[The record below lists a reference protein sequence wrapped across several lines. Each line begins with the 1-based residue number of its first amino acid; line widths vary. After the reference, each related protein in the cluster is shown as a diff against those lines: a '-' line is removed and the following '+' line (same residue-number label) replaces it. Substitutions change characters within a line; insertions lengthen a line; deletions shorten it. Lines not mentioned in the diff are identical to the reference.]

1 MTTSFTVNKADLEF
15 ILKQIKISE
24 ATSIGYTPAVAPVS
38 IQQAIMEAYGLSASN
53 AALAPYGLRTVD
65 GSFNSLVAGQDKFGA
80 ADTLFPRL
88 TDPVYRNEGDETA
101 FNGVTNTNY
110 GVGGN
115 VVDSDPRIISN
126 LIVDMSVNNPAA
138 IAAYLGNPLSLA
150 QFEADHP
157 GMNPVAPGG
166 VVNANDL
173 AITNTDLQTIPNQSP
188 DIGLSPGFNAWM
200 TFFGQFFDHGLDL
213 VTKGSNGTVYVPLQA
228 DDPLIAGADH
238 VLGTPDD
245 LPLQMRF
252 MALTRATPTMVDPDG
267 AGPLPAVP
275 QHQNTTTSFVDQNQT
290 YTSHPSHQVF
300 LREYVKVDLAGD
312 GLGPVAVS
320 TGRLIDGTTATGS
333 LDKAIGNWAD
343 VKAQAL
349 TMLGIRLDDF
359 DVHNVPLLL
368 TDQYGK
374 FIPGANGYAQMV
386 MAPDLTHETIWVQ
399 EGTVAGITTA
409 GSIGTNHAFLN
420 DIAHHAAPGF
430 LDANHDGIQ
439 NNGELD
445 QVADS
450 DPGVGDDGLANTYD
464 DEMLNAHFTTGD
476 GRGNENIALTTVHSI
491 FHSEHNRLVD
501 VNKATI
507 LASGDVAFLN
517 EWLLVDQATD
527 LTATQVAALNPVDLA
542 WDGERLFQ
550 AARFGTEMQ
559 YQHLVFEEFARR
571 MQPMVD
577 PFIFNNS
584 PNIDPSIVAEF
595 AHTVYRFGHSMLTG
609 TVDRLEN
616 DLTAINEGSLTNPDQ
631 KTLLAVFLNPQAYI
645 GSGATLEQVNANI
658 IRGLSRDVGNA
669 LDEFI
674 VTDVRSNLLGLPLD
688 LAVLNLARGRET
700 GIPSLNETRAQLYN
714 DTGLADLK
722 PYASWIDFA
731 ENIKN
736 AASVV
741 NFIAAYGT
749 HASILAATTLAGKR
763 AAAENLVFD
772 TTGDPADRQ
781 AFVNGTGIYA
791 SDLGGLNDVDLW
803 IGGLAEKINEFGGML
818 GATFNFV
825 FEAQM
830 ESLQFGD
837 RMYYLTR
844 TQGLNFLNQLEPNSF
859 ADLVMRNTELG
870 GNYSTHL
877 NGALF
882 VTPDYIL
889 ELDPGIAQEDYAA
902 GAGKDPLWA
911 VGEPH
916 SIFASK
922 VTRIVGIDTSNA
934 NGNVAGDGHYE
945 GGTLKFL
952 GGEHV
957 VLGGTEGNDT
967 LLSDRG
973 IDTIWGDGG
982 DDYINAGMESD
993 DVFGGEGDD
1002 IIEDPFGDDVLRGNQ
1017 GNDVITSA
1025 RGADLLFGDQGT
1037 DFILLGQD
1045 ASEAFGGLDGDF
1057 ILGGAGKDFLLG
1069 NEGDDWIEGGAG
1081 FDTIAGDNSELF
1093 FNSPI
1098 IGHDVLF
1105 GQGDE
1110 TDYDAESGDDIMASG
1125 PSVFRYEG
1133 MFGFDWG
1140 IGKMDVA
1147 GVNFDLQIPIFTTT
1161 PNDVL
1166 RDRFDQVEALSGWTW
1181 DDHLDGDDRGHKG
1194 GGSSAPDS
1202 VPTQLFT
1209 DHVLTQEGID
1219 RIAGFNA
1226 WFGGARQTLFGSVPG
1241 ADTTSFRDGN
1251 ILMGG
1256 DGNDF
1261 LRGRGGYDIL
1271 DGDAWLNVRIKIVIP
1286 DGPNAGTYSAESM
1299 STDTTVAGQYAGKVY
1314 NSNPDGSPNFSS
1326 PAFGGASLTSLM
1338 LAGTINPGELSIVR
1352 EIPDGT
1358 VAVGETDIDTAIFQ
1372 GTLAEYSIEGRI
1384 SGVVNDGGTFSN
1396 DATLWRKAFDVNG
1409 DGFISVQD
1417 RDTGAIGATIIGPD
1431 GQPLT
1436 LGSRGALTDDL
1447 DLLKNIEQLRFA
1459 DKTIA
1464 IGGNNALATGT
1475 VSINDLQN
1483 KDVNPADVSTTFDL
1497 DGNPATPALVT
1508 PYVGQVLTATLSG
1521 VADTDGLTLVGG
1533 KPTGLT
1539 FQWQTTETGS
1549 NAGWTTIQ
1557 TSDTYTVRS
1566 VDPGHILRAVAV
1578 FQDNTGTTET
1588 IASAATDGATAAFRV
1603 NENSPINTVVA
1614 SSIPFNPD
1622 YDPGQ
1627 TPGGPTDGDIVVL
1640 THVLA
1645 DNAGGRFKL
1654 VTVGGVQQIQVANG
1668 ALLDYESDN
1677 EHQIVINSYID
1688 AASAAALDP
1697 AGLIAS
1703 RQFTVLLNNVEPEIV
1718 NSPAT
1723 GAPVI
1728 NDVTPTE
1735 GDAITASTL
1744 GIVDANGK
1752 PGTFNY
1758 QWQYSENGGTTW
1770 NNTGTNSA
1778 SFTPNDA
1785 RVNDILRVIVS
1796 YTDLQGFAEVVTS
1809 AASGPVGDSQTGGL
1823 LNNTLAGTPWDDKL
1837 TAAFGND
1844 TLNGNNGDDVLTGS
1858 NPVVVF
1864 GLPVGG
1870 NDTLNGG
1877 AGFDILS
1884 GLGGKDALTGGTDAD
1899 TFVFASPAAAGNGAG
1914 TGSGTRDVIT
1924 DFVKGVDKIDLS
1936 AIDANTGAAGTQ
1948 SFTFIG
1954 TAAFSAP
1961 GQIRYVQQGGTTT
1974 IVEGNITGNG
1984 VAEFQIQLTG
1994 LHNLDASDFGR
2005 VLVGKAG
2012 GENLTG
2018 TAGSDLV
2025 TSQSTTE
2032 RDFVDG
2038 GTGGAGPVDTSVDT
2052 YQLNGVDG
2060 AEVFRIYTRAAAL
2073 SGPNAIIGL
2082 TAAQLNVN
2090 TEIVITRTT
2099 GGAVTAASIIA
2110 ELDNIEEINVN
2121 TLGVTANNSN
2131 GGLDGGSTGGP
2142 PNGDMVQI
2150 IGDFGTATNPTT
2162 SLNFNT
2168 ITIDGTSGN
2177 DTIDISALTSAHR
2190 IVFKSNGGN
2199 DTIVGN
2205 LRPQDVIDLPAGAT
2219 AAEYT
2224 TTTDANG
2231 VSTMTDGTHS
2241 ITFTAACGMPQVGND
2256 DGEDDDDTA
2265 SNDDDDDC
2273 DDDDCNDDTAGN
2285 NDDEATSPTAGAV
2298 RAGTP
2303 QPDVLIGTAGDD
2315 NIVAF
2320 AGDDV
2325 ATGDAGADTISAGE
2339 GADFISGGDG
2349 RDVIFA
2355 GAGDDQVFGGGQADV
2370 IYGDAGADRIFGE
2383 AGNDLITAGAGDDA
2397 VFGGAGDDLI
2407 VAELGDGNDVYFG
2420 DDSDG
2425 GAGVDTLDMSAATA
2439 SVTVNLGSGP
2449 LSNGIATSSQTG
2461 HDTIWGIENVNTGS
2475 GHDTITASNA
2485 ANVMNGGAGNDTYKF
2500 TSASA
2505 ADGDT
2510 ILGFE
2515 PGDRVDLTAIDANL
2529 GAAGDQ
2535 SFTLVTGAA
2544 FTAAGQLSAT
2554 YETGADGDFTVVQG
2568 NTGGNNDADFTI
2580 EIAGHHN
2587 LTNANL
2593 GL

>member
-24 ATSIGYTPAVAPVS
+24 ATSVGYTPAVAPVS
-38 IQQAIMEAYGLSASN
+38 IQQAIMDAYGLSAAD
-53 AALAPYGLRTVD
+53 AAIAPYGLRTVD

-88 TDPVYRNEGDETA
+88 TDPVYRNDTDGDSID
-101 FNGVTNTNY
+101 FDGPGGQPPVVQGNY
-110 GVGGN
+110 GVPGN
-115 VVDSDPRIISN
+115 VVDADPRIISN

-138 IAAYLGNPLSLA
+138 IAAYLGNPLSLE

-173 AITNTDLQTIPNQSP
+173 EITNTDLQTIPNQSP

-213 VTKGSNGTVYVPLQA
+213 VTKGNNGTVYVPLQA

-245 LPLQMRF
+245 LPPQMRF

-267 AGPLPAVP
+267 AGPLPAVA
-275 QHQNTTTSFVDQNQT
+275 QHENTTTSFVDQNQT
-290 YTSHPSHQVF
+290 YTSHPAHQVF
-300 LREYVKVDLAGD
+300 LREYAKDENGH
-312 GLGPVAVS
+312 AVS
-320 TGRLIDGTTATGS
+320 TGKLLDGGSIDGVTGNVAG
-333 LDKAIGNWAD
+333 AIGNWAE

-349 TMLGIRLDDF
+349 TMLGINLSDF

-374 FIPGANGYAQMV
+374 FIPGANGYAQIV
-386 MAPDLTHETIWVQ
+386 MAPDADHAANWLK
-399 EGTVAGITTA
+399 EGNADGSVTTA
-409 GSIGTNHAFLN
+409 GSIRTGHAFLN

-430 LDANHDGIQ
+430 VDTNHDGIQ
-439 NNGELD
+439 NNGEVN
-445 QVADS
+445 QFADS
-450 DPGVGDDGLANTYD
+450 DSGVADDNDPNTYD
-464 DEMLNAHFTTGD
+464 DEMLNAHFVTGD

-507 LASGDVAFLN
+507 LASGDVGFLN
-517 EWLLVDQATD
+517 EWLLVDQATN
-527 LTATQVAALNPVDLA
+527 LTAAQVAALNPADLA

-577 PFIFNNS
+577 PFIFNTS
-584 PNIDPSIVAEF
+584 PDVDPSIVAEF

-609 TVDRLEN
+609 TVDRLDN
-616 DLTAINEGSLTNPDQ
+616 NLDLLNGDVSQ
-631 KTLLAVFLNPQAYI
+631 KTLLAVFLNPQAYN
-645 GSGATLEQVNANI
+645 GSGATLEEINANI

-669 LDEFI
+669 IDEFI

-772 TTGDPADRQ
+772 TTADHADRQ

-791 SDLGGLNDVDLW
+791 NDLGGLNNVDLW

-818 GATFNFV
+818 GSTFNYV

-844 TQGLNFLNQLEPNSF
+844 TQGLNFLNQLEPNTFS
-859 ADLVMRNTELG
+859 DLVMRNTELG
-870 GNYSTHL
+870 DIYSTHL

-882 VTPDYIL
+882 VTPDHIL
-889 ELDPGIAQEDYAA
+889 ELDSAIAQTDYDA
-902 GAGKDPLWA
+902 GAGIDPLWA

-916 SIFASK
+916 SIFATK
-922 VTRIVGIDTSNA
+922 VTRSVSGTFVDDQGTLGDTSDD
-934 NGNVAGDGHYE
+934 VTHVF

-957 VLGGTEGNDT
+957 VLGGTEGDDT

-1017 GNDVITSA
+1017 GNDVITAA

-1037 DFILLGQD
+1037 DYIVLGQD
-1045 ASEAFGGLDGDF
+1045 ASEVFGGTDTDF

-1081 FDTIAGDNSELF
+1081 FDTIAGENSELF

-1110 TDYDAESGDDIMASG
+1110 TDYDAESGDDIMGSG

-1140 IGKMDVA
+1140 IAKNDHSA
-1147 GVNFDLQIPIFTTT
+1147 IRFDLQIPIFTTIPT
-1161 PNDVL
+1161 DVL
-1166 RDRFDQVEALSGWTW
+1166 RDRFDQVEALSGWENS
-1181 DDHLDGDDRGHKG
+1181 DILDGDDRGHKG

-1202 VPTQLFT
+1202 VPTELFT

-1219 RIAGFNA
+1219 RIDGFNA
-1226 WFGGARQTLFGSVPG
+1226 WFAGARQTLFGSVPG
-1241 ADTTSFRDGN
+1241 AQLTSFRDGN

-1286 DGPNAGTYSAESM
+1286 SGPNAGTYSAESM
-1299 STDTTVAGQYAGKVY
+1299 STDTTVMGQHAGKVF
-1314 NSNPDGSPNFSS
+1314 NTDANGNPVFTS
-1326 PAFGGASLTSLM
+1326 PAFGGASLTSL
-1338 LAGTINPGELSIVR
+1338 LLNRTINPGEMSIVR
-1352 EIPDGT
+1352 EILDGT
-1358 VAVGETDIDTAIFQ
+1358 LGNTPDNLETDIDTAIFQ
-1372 GTLAEYSIEGRI
+1372 GTLAEYTIEGRV
-1384 SGVVNDGGTFSN
+1384 SGAVNDGGTFSSN
-1396 DATLWRKAFDVNG
+1396 VELWRPAFDVNG

-1417 RDTGAIGATIIGPD
+1417 RDTGAIGATIVGPD

-1436 LGSRGALTDDL
+1436 LASRGALTDDL

-1459 DKTIA
+1459 DKTVT
-1464 IGGNNALATGT
+1464 IGGNNSLATGT
-1475 VSINDLQN
+1475 VTINDLQN

-1521 VADTDGLTLVGG
+1521 VADTNGLTFVGG

-1578 FQDNTGTTET
+1578 FQDNTGATEA

-1668 ALLDYESDN
+1668 ALLDYETDN
-1677 EHQIVINSYID
+1677 EHQIVINSYVD

-1703 RQFTVLLNNVEPEIV
+1703 RQFTVLLNDVEPEFVPVPPTDIQWNGV
-1718 NSPAT
+1718 TPDDGVTGAGNLINGLPGAGTVIANLTTTDVDTSSGFAYSLAAGSDAGFTVSPAGVVTRT
-1723 GAPVI
+1723 GSAMAANTTYTLNI
-1728 NDVTPTE
+1728 S
-1735 GDAITASTL
+1735 ST
-1744 GIVDANGK
+1744 D
-1752 PGTFNY
+1752 TT
-1758 QWQYSENGGTTW
+1758 GGTRTETFTLK
-1770 NNTGTNSA
+1770 TGTNSLFFFGPNGIDTISA
-1778 SFTPNDA
+1778 SAFDS
-1785 RVNDILRVIVS
+1785 VL
-1796 YTDLQGFAEVVTS
+1796 Y
-1809 AASGPVGDSQTGGL
+1809 ASG
-1823 LNNTLAGTPWDDKL
+1823 A
-1837 TAAFGND
+1837 
-1844 TLNGNNGDDVLTGS
+1844 
-1858 NPVVVF
+1858 
-1864 GLPVGG
+1864 

-1877 AGFDILS
+1877 AGNDSLF
-1884 GLGGKDALTGGTDAD
+1884 GQ
-1899 TFVFASPAAAGNGAG
+1899 AGN
-1914 TGSGTRDVIT
+1914 DV
-1924 DFVKGVDKIDLS
+1924 L
-1936 AIDANTGAAGTQ
+1936 
-1948 SFTFIG
+1948 
-1954 TAAFSAP
+1954 
-1961 GQIRYVQQGGTTT
+1961 
-1974 IVEGNITGNG
+1974 
-1984 VAEFQIQLTG
+1984 
-1994 LHNLDASDFGR
+1994 
-2005 VLVGKAG
+2005 
-2012 GENLTG
+2012 
-2018 TAGSDLV
+2018 
-2025 TSQSTTE
+2025 
-2032 RDFVDG
+2032 
-2038 GTGGAGPVDTSVDT
+2038 TGGAGSDMVAGGGGTDTAVFAGSVRDFNFGQGTGTLTVTDMTGAEGNDTLSGVETLRFAGVNHALVNGSAGGVTHNGSANPDIILGHGGVDT
-2052 YQLNGVDG
+2052 LNGAAGNDILVGGAGNDTINGGANNDTILWRVGDG
-2060 AEVFRIYTRAAAL
+2060 RDLINGDLVAANIAGTIDTIHIAGDSSAETFHIYSLAEAAL
-2073 SGPNAIIGL
+2073 AGITGLNA
-2082 TAAQLNVN
+2082 N
-2090 TEIVITRTT
+2090 TEIVITRNGTDN
-2099 GGAVTAASIIA
+2099 ASIIA
-2110 ELDNIEEINVN
+2110 ELNNIEEIVIK
-2121 TLGVTANNSN
+2121 GFA
-2131 GGLDGGSTGGP
+2131 GGDTFVQHGSFAG
-2142 PNGDMVQI
+2142 
-2150 IGDFGTATNPTT
+2150 T
-2162 SLNFNT
+2162 SLLTST
-2168 ITIDGTSGN
+2168 ITIEGSDGD
-2177 DTIDISALTSAHR
+2177 DTVDISALTSAHR

-2199 DTIVGN
+2199 DIIIGN
-2205 LRPQDVIDLPAGAT
+2205 LRPQDVIDLPNGAT
-2219 AAEYT
+2219 AADYT
-2224 TTTDANG
+2224 STTDANG
-2231 VSTMTDGTHS
+2231 VTTMTNGTHS
-2241 ITFTAACGMPQVGND
+2241 IAFTAPGGMPQVGND
-2256 DGEDDDDTA
+2256 DDEDDEDEDDDTA
-2265 SNDDDDDC
+2265 GNDDDD

-2285 NDDEATSPTAGAV
+2285 DDDEITSPTAGAV
-2298 RAGTP
+2298 RTGTP

-2325 ATGDAGADTISAGE
+2325 ATGGAGADAISAGE
-2339 GADFISGGDG
+2339 GADFVSGGDG
-2349 RDVIFA
+2349 RDVVFA

-2370 IYGDAGADRIFGE
+2370 IYGDAGADRIFGDG
-2383 AGNDLITAGAGDDA
+2383 GNDLINAGAGDDA
-2397 VFGGAGDDLI
+2397 VFGGAGNDLI
-2407 VAELGDGNDVYFG
+2407 VAEIGDGNDVYFG
-2420 DDSDG
+2420 DEGVG
-2425 GAGVDTLDMSAATA
+2425 GTGIDTLDISAATA
-2439 SVTVNLGSGP
+2439 NVTVNLGSGP
-2449 LSNGIATSSQTG
+2449 LSNGTVSSSQTG
-2461 HDTIWGIENVNTGS
+2461 NDTIWGIENINTGS
-2475 GHDTITASNA
+2475 GSDTITASNA
-2485 ANVMNGGAGNDTYKF
+2485 VNVMNGGAGNDTFKF

-2510 ILGFE
+2510 IAGFE
-2515 PGDRVDLTAIDANL
+2515 PGDRIDLTAIDANL

-2544 FTAAGQLSAT
+2544 FTAAGQLAVSF
-2554 YETGADGDFTVVQG
+2554 ETRADGNFTVVQG
-2568 NTGGNNDADFTI
+2568 NIDGNTDADFKI
-2580 EIAGHHN
+2580 EVAGHQN
-2587 LTNANL
+2587 LTSSNV